1 MKLKVCGMKFP
12 QNISEIESLRPDF
25 MGFIFYNKSKRFF
38 DQTNLVLNNKINR
51 VGVFVNEE
59 IEEIKEKIIKFKL
72 DFVQLHGNENIDFC
86 KSLKPFVK
94 IIKVFKINNTFNF
107 NTTKNFEEVSNYFL
121 FDTKSDLHGGSG
133 IKFDW
138 NTLKNYNSKKPFFL
152 SGGINLEDI
161 IEINKIKKIHP
172 LIGVDINS
180 KFEFENL
187 KKDVDKI
194 KLFKNK
200 LSL

>member
-1 MKLKVCGMKFP
+1 
-12 QNISEIESLRPDF
+12 
-25 MGFIFYNKSKRFF
+25 
-38 DQTNLVLNNKINR
+38 
-51 VGVFVNEE
+51 
-59 IEEIKEKIIKFKL
+59 
-72 DFVQLHGNENIDFC
+72 
-86 KSLKPFVK
+86 
-94 IIKVFKINNTFNF
+94 VFKINNTFNF
-107 NTTKNFEEVSNYFL
+107 NTTKNFEEVSDYFL

-138 NTLKNYNSKKPFFL
+138 NVLKNYNSKKPFFL

-161 IEINKIKKIHP
+161 MEINKIKKIHP

-180 KFEFENL
+180 RFEFENL

>member
-1 MKLKVCGMKFP
+1 MKFP

-38 DQTNLVLNNKINR
+38 DQTDLVLSDKINR

-72 DFVQLHGNENIDFC
+72 DFVQLHGNENVDFC
-86 KSLKPFVK
+86 KSLKPSVK

-107 NTTKNFEEVSNYFL
+107 NTTKNFEEVSDYFL

-138 NTLKNYNSKKPFFL
+138 NILKNYNSKKPFFL